1 MTRPLLAN
9 VMRARQ
15 RGAALLVAL
24 LVAALVTVTVTVML
38 NRQSAL
44 AGIEW
49 QLRETAQARR
59 ILQGA
64 EDWALLILREDA
76 RRSAIDHLA
85 EPWTI
90 PLQEGRLA
98 DFLKAAQD
106 GAAASATDLEDSRA
120 QDVWL
125 SGRIVDAERRYN
137 LMRLTLGGAAQA
149 DEQALWLRVAAQAG
163 LPADVARQVAGRF
176 APPNPAGAAQQ
187 PPLSLAHLNAQ
198 LPALT
203 PWAARLSELVVI
215 LPEVTAINVNT
226 AAKPLLIALFPQL
239 DDATAERF
247 MQLRLRAPFR
257 DVDAINTAFTD
268 KPLTINR
275 AQAGV
280 VSRYFILS
288 SRVRLG
294 AGPGTADATEVNMT
308 TLVER
313 LAQVNRTRIVRRE
326 TGNAL
331 NAAAP

>member
-1 MTRPLLAN
+1 
-9 VMRARQ
+9 
-15 RGAALLVAL
+15 
-24 LVAALVTVTVTVML
+24 VTVTVML
-38 NRQSAL
+38 HRQSAL

-85 EPWTI
+85 EPWAI

-106 GAAASATDLEDSRA
+106 GAAGNTAALEDSRA

-125 SGRIVDAERRYN
+125 SGRIVDAERHYN
-137 LMRLTLGGAAQA
+137 LMRLTLGDAVQAQ
-149 DEQALWLRVAAQAG
+149 EQALWLRVAAQAG
-163 LPADVARQVAGRF
+163 LPAEVARQIAERFSPPNSAGR
-176 APPNPAGAAQQ
+176 AQQ
-187 PPLSLAHLNAQ
+187 PPLSLAHLAAQ
-198 LPALT
+198 VPALA
-203 PWAARLSELVVI
+203 PWMARLSELVVI
-215 LPEVTAINVNT
+215 LPEVTTINVNT
-226 AAKPLLIALFPQL
+226 AAKPLLMALNPQM
-239 DDATAERF
+239 DDAMAERF
-247 MQLRLRAPFR
+247 LQLRLRAPWR

-280 VSRYFILS
+280 VSRYFIIS

-294 AGPGTADATEVNMT
+294 AGPDTTRATEVGMT

-313 LAQVNRTRIVRRE
+313 LAAVNRTRIVRRDA
-326 TGNAL
+326 GNAVS
-331 NAAAP
+331 AAAP